1 MTLVTFLK
9 SYFCYRVIRARK
21 QKCMLAELSFALE
34 CEFMV
39 GKHTKKEQPSL
50 FFVLLIIVIL
60 IAGVAIVLFI
70 SQRNPSNLVRDGSAS
85 SQDGPDEEAYQLTDS
100 TQSSSVLGINDET
113 SASEYVTISTEFGNL
128 YYPEQW
134 SDYLET
140 SQEWENDSLVISF
153 SAKIREVEFPMFQVT
168 IGNSEDALVG
178 ELTDSS
184 GTKRNVYMY
193 VVEIEP
199 SEELSEEEQQRVYA
213 MQEDLNY
220 LIDHLA

>member
-1 MTLVTFLK
+1 MPGK
-9 SYFCYRVIRARK
+9 YEKK
-21 QKCMLAELSFALE
+21 QKSSSF
-34 CEFMV
+34 FI
-39 GKHTKKEQPSL
+39 
-50 FFVLLIIVIL
+50 LILVIVL
-60 IAGVAIVLFI
+60 IAGVVIGFLI
-70 SQRNPSNLVRDGSAS
+70 SQRNSSDSISSAS
-85 SQDGPDEEAYQLTDS
+85 AQSGSTEEADQLTDS
-100 TQSSSVLGINDET
+100 TQSNPAPESNVVT
-113 SASEYVTISTEFGNL
+113 PAPEYVTISTELGDL

-153 SAKIREVEFPMFQVT
+153 SAKIRETEFPMFQVT
-168 IGNSEDALVG
+168 IGNSEDTLVG

-184 GTKRNVYMY
+184 GTKRNVYMS

>member
-1 MTLVTFLK
+1 M
-9 SYFCYRVIRARK
+9 
-21 QKCMLAELSFALE
+21 
-34 CEFMV
+34 
-39 GKHTKKEQPSL
+39 
-50 FFVLLIIVIL
+50 
-60 IAGVAIVLFI
+60 
-70 SQRNPSNLVRDGSAS
+70 
-85 SQDGPDEEAYQLTDS
+85 TDS

>member
-1 MTLVTFLK
+1 MPGK
-9 SYFCYRVIRARK
+9 YEKK
-21 QKCMLAELSFALE
+21 QKS
-34 CEFMV
+34 
-39 GKHTKKEQPSL
+39 SS
-50 FFVLLIIVIL
+50 FFVLIL
-60 IAGVAIVLFI
+60 VIVLIVGVVIGFLI
-70 SQRNPSNLVRDGSAS
+70 SQRNSSDPVSDSSAS
-85 SQDGPDEEAYQLTDS
+85 AQSGSDEEANQLTDS
-100 TQSSSVLGINDET
+100 TQSNSIPESNVVT
-113 SASEYVTISTEFGNL
+113 PAPEYVTISTELGDL

-134 SDYLET
+134 SDYLES

-153 SAKIREVEFPMFQVT
+153 SAKIREAEFPMFQVT

-184 GTKRNVYMY
+184 GTKRNVYMS